1 MITRLPKIVDIG
13 PIIDQVNRIGYF
25 EKSLVLNETT
35 GKLLNGPYTV
45 KPEFKNTPL
54 GDLLDSI
61 KNIGEARLLK
71 LKSGETYTAHC
82 DPDDRIHLAITTNP
96 YAHLIDL
103 DNGLTMHL
111 PVDGQLWYMDTGVTH
126 VAANFGGR
134 DRIHLNIRVLLPA
147 FQYPGYSLSITGG
160 DFDWKQE
167 AYATV
172 MGFFNK
178 AIKEK
183 KITGIERVDER
194 KVLINCEPAILDPYI
209 TELKAKGFEV
219 ELNEL
224 LS

>member
-13 PIIDQVNRIGYF
+13 PIIEQVNNIGHF
-25 EKSLVLNETT
+25 EKSLVLNQTS

-45 KPEFKNTPL
+45 KEEYQQTPL

-61 KNIGEARLLK
+61 KNIGEARLLR
-71 LKSGETYTAHC
+71 LKSGETYTAHS

-96 YAHLIDL
+96 YAYLIDL

-111 PVDGQLWYMDTGVTH
+111 PVDGQLWSMDTGVTH

-147 FQYPGYSLSITGG
+147 FQSPGYSLSISGG

-167 AYATV
+167 AYITV
-172 MGFFNK
+172 MSFFNK

-183 KITGIERVDER
+183 KITGFEKVDER
-194 KVLINCEPAILDPYI
+194 TVLLNCDPAILEPYI
-209 TELKAKGFEV
+209 QELKLKGFNV
-219 ELNEL
+219 ELG
-224 LS
+224 SA